1 MRIINGTWWS
11 TEDLRRII
19 AASMK
24 ARGVKSTRVTVT
36 IAKAKKY
43 VTGFARL
50 GRWVG
55 PTQLSPNVVAP
66 RRFIQG
72 GYMTIRIPAEVD
84 PCDVAR
90 VIDHEVA
97 HLAGL
102 KHADM
107 GEALYNCTQSLDWL
121 PNALPILA
129 PEAEPDGTALA
140 AASRANRFEHAKV
153 MLARAETRAKRAQTI
168 LKKWRRR
175 VSAMQRSTP

>member
-1 MRIINGTWWS
+1 MRIINSTRWS

-19 AASMK
+19 AASMR

-72 GYMTIRIPAEVD
+72 GYMTIRIPPEVD
-84 PCDVAR
+84 PCEVAR

-102 KHADM
+102 
-107 GEALYNCTQSLDWL
+107 
-121 PNALPILA
+121 
-129 PEAEPDGTALA
+129 
-140 AASRANRFEHAKV
+140 ANRFEHAQV
-153 MLARAETRAKRAQTI
+153 MLSRAETRAKRAQTI
-168 LKKWRRR
+168 LMKWRRR
-175 VSAMQRSTP
+175 VSAMRRSAMVKVST